1 MLNITKH
8 AQKRSQQ
15 RCIPKSEI
23 DLILNYGES
32 ILKPGGAVEIGIKKK
47 EKNRIIKK
55 LRRMINKLDKIQNK
69 RVLMIDGVIVTV
81 YHKTKNK

>member
-1 MLNITKH
+1 MNLTKH
-8 AQKRSQQ
+8 AKIRSQQ
-15 RCIPKSEI
+15 RAIPKSEI
-23 DLILNYGES
+23 DLILNYGDS
-32 ILKPGGAVEIGIKKK
+32 VYKRGGAVEIGIKKK